1 MEVPLYLLALLSGVG
16 VAYFLYSG
24 DAKYKTL
31 VLTPVIGLAAFILFK
46 RNQVLNRVPTL
57 T

>member
-1 MEVPLYLLALLSGVG
+1 LALLSGVG

-31 VLTPVIGLAAFILFK
+31 VLTPVVGLAAFILFK